1 MGRLAPQEGRKEG
14 AGLCRP
20 SSFSK
25 LDKLFFG
32 DG

>member
-1 MGRLAPQEGRKEG
+1 MGRWFPKGRKEG

-25 LDKLFFG
+25 LGKLFFG